1 MDGMDQ
7 SHSRIPYLGSAI
19 SLSESL
25 TMHIEGVNDHGSKV
39 RTNNFISIFIVL
51 FIFLVFPTRSNI
63 VLYIGSYSK
72 VLRSYLI
79 LYTI

>member
-25 TMHIEGVNDHGSKV
+25 TMHVEGVNDHGSKGKNKKFYFNLHG
-39 RTNNFISIFIVL
+39 TIYLSCIS
-51 FIFLVFPTRSNI
+51 
-63 VLYIGSYSK
+63 YQK
-72 VLRSYLI
+72 
-79 LYTI
+79 

>member
-25 TMHIEGVNDHGSKV
+25 TMHIEGVNDHGSKGE
-39 RTNNFISIFIVL
+39 N
-51 FIFLVFPTRSNI
+51 
-63 VLYIGSYSK
+63 K
-72 VLRSYLI
+72 
-79 LYTI
+79 